1 MIERTSP
8 GISCLVQLVIVA
20 IGASLTPAHGESPD
34 YAPVTAQDPLIQ
46 KDHLQIL
53 LTPLTQDEL
62 AVEADAWMELV
73 KEKVRQISNA
83 EIAVKFKIEEIDSA
97 EDAAE
102 ALEDAQEAAEDLEK
116 AEQTA
121 FVDPEA
127 AQAAREAREA
137 LIEAGEEAIEAAEAA
152 AAITEN
158 EEVNAAAA
166 EAEAQALEQAAEAA
180 ADDPAEDVP
189 IVPQTDIEEVV
200 SEDILEDADA
210 LQESVEAVQQIAE
223 EQAEVKTVI
232 LVNLNLLREERTA
245 LVDRTRIVLKAY
257 EEKGGDPATQALY
270 LDAVSGIRLEIDD
283 LESLW
288 AAIAGWLRSSEGGM
302 RWAVNLVKFVA
313 IVVVFYLISLLV
325 GRTSK
330 LFLGMSDDMSTILR
344 NFVARNTKR
353 IIFII
358 GLIVGLTALEINIG
372 PVLALIGAAGF
383 VVAFALQET
392 LGNFASGIMILLYR
406 PFDVGDSVE
415 VADVSGSVA
424 SLNLVSVTIKT
435 FDNRVTI
442 VPNNQVWGS
451 VIVNSSTSATR
462 RIDLVFGI
470 GYADDMAKA
479 QSIMEDLVSSHELVL
494 KDPQPT
500 IRVSELGESSVN
512 FICRPWVKKD
522 DYATVTS
529 DLLRHVKES
538 FDAEGISMPF
548 PQREIHIIQE
558 TADIGHE

>member
-1 MIERTSP
+1 MIDRTSFC
-8 GISCLVQLVIVA
+8 IACLVQLIIVA
-20 IGASLTPAHGESPD
+20 VGASWAPAHGESPD

-46 KDHLQIL
+46 KDHLEIL

-62 AVEADAWMELV
+62 ALEAEAWMELV

-83 EIAVKFKIEEIDSA
+83 EIAVKFKIEEIESA

-102 ALEDAQEAAEDLEK
+102 ALEDAQEAAEDLEQ

-121 FVDPEA
+121 FVDPDA
-127 AQAAREAREA
+127 AQAAEEARQA
-137 LIEAGEEAIEAAEAA
+137 LAEAGEEALEAAEAA

-158 EEVNAAAA
+158 EEVKAAAA

-180 ADDPAEDVP
+180 EEDPAAEAPV
-189 IVPQTDIEEVV
+189 VPQTDIAEVV
-200 SEDILEDADA
+200 SEEILLDADA
-210 LQESVEAVQQIAE
+210 RQESADAAQQVAE

-232 LVNLNLLREERTA
+232 LDNLNLLREERTA
-245 LVDRTRIVLKAY
+245 LVDRTRIVLKAF

-270 LDAVSGIRLEIDD
+270 LNAVSGIRLETDD

-288 AAIAGWLRSSEGGM
+288 TAIIGWLKSSEGGM
-302 RWAVNLVKFVA
+302 RWIMNLGKFMA
-313 IVVVFYLISLLV
+313 IVSGFYVLSLV
-325 GRTSK
+325 AGRATK
-330 LFLGMSDDMSTILR
+330 RILGMSDNMSTMSR
-344 NFVARNTKR
+344 NCVARTTRR

-392 LGNFASGIMILLYR
+392 LGNFASGIMILVYR

-415 VADVSGSVA
+415 VGGVSGSVA

-451 VIVNSSTSATR
+451 VIVNSSISETR

-470 GYADDMAKA
+470 GSADDMATA
-479 QSIMEDLVSSHELVL
+479 QTIMEDLVRSHELIL
-494 KDPQPT
+494 KDPEPT
-500 IRVSELGESSVN
+500 IRVSELAESSVN
-512 FICRPWVKKD
+512 FICRPWVKRG
-522 DYATVTS
+522 DYSTVSS
-529 DLLRHVKES
+529 DLLRQVKER
-538 FDAEGISMPF
+538 FDAEGISIPF
-548 PQREIHIIQE
+548 PQRDLHIIQE
-558 TADIGHE
+558 MAEVGHE